1 MNTLSKLPS
10 STSNTATKW
19 GQQAGDKAHA
29 AVERLSDGA
38 HHVVDSLQSA
48 AQRAEPHGRR
58 WMSVTQDYVRL
69 NPLKSLG
76 LAVVAGMVVR
86 QFVRR

>member
-1 MNTLSKLPS
+1 MNTLSNTS
-10 STSNTATKW
+10 SAKTTRWSE
-19 GQQAGDKAHA
+19 QAGGKAHA

-48 AQRAEPHGRR
+48 AQRAEPQGRR
-58 WMSVTQDYVRL
+58 WVSATQTYVRT